1 MSGFRVA
8 LGGAQARYGVTPD
21 LTAFG
26 KVIGGGMP
34 VGAVGGPALVMDMMA
49 PLGPVYQAGTLS
61 GNPIAMAAGL
71 ATLEVISK
79 PGFFD
84 RLETSMK
91 RLIDGLERRRQRRPA
106 SRSARGRRADSAAS
120 TCAPTPPHT
129 HAQALDQDNER
140 FQQVL
145 PPDARRR
152 HLPAAV
158 AGRGLLPVVG
168 PHGSRHRSDDRRRRA
183 RPQAAGVKPAAVDS
197 QARPA
202 ASAAPAA
209 GHGFMTVLVF
219 GCLILLIS
227 NGARS
232 SWGLFL
238 PELTQA
244 RGWSRET
251 FSLAIAMQNLV
262 WGVGGSFLGA
272 LSDKFGAMRTL
283 LLGALLYTAGFLGTV
298 YAATGVELNLTVG
311 LLIGLGIGG
320 TAFGAVFTA
329 IGKLVPPHR
338 RTWAFGI
345 GTAAG
350 SFGQFLFLPFTAWLI
365 RDFGWQAA
373 LQVHAALVALI
384 LLLAF
389 GIRGDREAGLRA
401 SGSGNLREAL
411 NEAVRDRNFH
421 LLFWGYFVC
430 GLQVVFIGLHL
441 PAYLTDKGMPLELGA
456 KAIAL
461 VGLFN
466 VVGCLSVGWLGMR
479 MSKKW
484 LLTGIYV
491 GPLDR
496 DGGASCCCR

>member
-1 MSGFRVA
+1 MHA
-8 LGGAQARYGVTPD
+8 
-21 LTAFG
+21 
-26 KVIGGGMP
+26 
-34 VGAVGGPALVMDMMA
+34 
-49 PLGPVYQAGTLS
+49 
-61 GNPIAMAAGL
+61 
-71 ATLEVISK
+71 
-79 PGFFD
+79 D
-84 RLETSMK
+84 RSH
-91 RLIDGLERRRQRRPA
+91 GY
-106 SRSARGRRADSAAS
+106 
-120 TCAPTPPHT
+120 
-129 HAQALDQDNER
+129 
-140 FQQVL
+140 L
-145 PPDARRR
+145 P
-152 HLPAAV
+152 
-158 AGRGLLPVVG
+158 
-168 PHGSRHRSDDRRRRA
+168 
-183 RPQAAGVKPAAVDS
+183 
-197 QARPA
+197 
-202 ASAAPAA
+202 
-209 GHGFMTVLVF
+209 VLVF

-262 WGVGGSFLGA
+262 WGVGGSLLGA
-272 LSDKFGAMRTL
+272 MSDKFGTMRTL
-283 LLGALLYTAGFLGTV
+283 LLGAVLYAAGFVGTV
-298 YAATGVELNLTVG
+298 YASTGVELNLTAG

-329 IGKLVPPHR
+329 IGKLVPPDK

-365 RDFGWQAA
+365 RDFGWAAA

-384 LLLAF
+384 LLLAL
-389 GIRGDREAGLRA
+389 GIRGDREAGLKA

-411 NEAVRDRNFH
+411 HEAIRDRNFH

-466 VVGCLSVGWLGMR
+466 VVGCLSRGLARHADSPRSG
-479 MSKKW
+479 
-484 LLTGIYV
+484 
-491 GPLDR
+491 
-496 DGGASCCCR
+496 C

>member
-1 MSGFRVA
+1 M
-8 LGGAQARYGVTPD
+8 
-21 LTAFG
+21 
-26 KVIGGGMP
+26 KH
-34 VGAVGGPALVMDMMA
+34 
-49 PLGPVYQAGTLS
+49 
-61 GNPIAMAAGL
+61 AA
-71 ATLEVISK
+71 
-79 PGFFD
+79 
-84 RLETSMK
+84 
-91 RLIDGLERRRQRRPA
+91 
-106 SRSARGRRADSAAS
+106 AD
-120 TCAPTPPHT
+120 
-129 HAQALDQDNER
+129 
-140 FQQVL
+140 
-145 PPDARRR
+145 
-152 HLPAAV
+152 LPA
-158 AGRGLLPVVG
+158 
-168 PHGSRHRSDDRRRRA
+168 HG
-183 RPQAAGVKPAAVDS
+183 QG
-197 QARPA
+197 
-202 ASAAPAA
+202 AA
-209 GHGFMTVLVF
+209 GHGFMSVLVF

-262 WGVGGSFLGA
+262 WGVGGSLLGA
-272 LSDKFGAMRTL
+272 MSDRFGTMRTL
-283 LLGALLYTAGFLGTV
+283 LLGALLYAAGFLGTV
-298 YAATGVELNLTVG
+298 YASSGLELNLTAG

-384 LLLAF
+384 LLLALR
-389 GIRGDREAGLRA
+389 IRGDREAGLRA

-411 NEAVRDRNFH
+411 HEAVRDRNFH

-466 VVGCLSVGWLGMR
+466 VVGCLCVGWLGMR
-479 MSKKW
+479 ISKKW
-484 LLTGIYV
+484 LLSAIYV
-491 GPLDR
+491 GRSIAMALFLLLPLSSASVYVFSAVIGLLWLSTVPPTNALLGQIYGVR
-496 DGGASCCCR
+496 NFGLLVGVIFLGHQIGSFLGAWLGGRIFDMTGSYDLAWFGAIAFGAFAAMMHLPIDQRPIAERRAAASAAA